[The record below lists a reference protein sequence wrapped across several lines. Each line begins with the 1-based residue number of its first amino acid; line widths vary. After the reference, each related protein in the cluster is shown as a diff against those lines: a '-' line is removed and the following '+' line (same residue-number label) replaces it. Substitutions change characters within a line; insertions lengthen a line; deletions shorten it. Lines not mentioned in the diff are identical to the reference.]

1 MTTIKLD
8 IDILFFV
15 YLYELLKK
23 NLDTNSDPFK
33 NAMLQ
38 KTYDYVANE
47 LAEQYS
53 DQLGEYLEYRNLV
66 EKAMFMNKN

>member
-1 MTTIKLD
+1 MTINLD

-38 KTYDYVANE
+38 KTYDYVA
-47 LAEQYS
+47 
-53 DQLGEYLEYRNLV
+53 DQLAQQYTDEHGEYLEYRNLI
-66 EKAMFMNKN
+66 EKSMMNKN

>member
-1 MTTIKLD
+1 MTIKLD

-38 KTYDYVANE
+38 KTYDYVA
-47 LAEQYS
+47 
-53 DQLGEYLEYRNLV
+53 DQLAQQYTDEHGEYLEYRNLI
-66 EKAMFMNKN
+66 EKSMMNKN